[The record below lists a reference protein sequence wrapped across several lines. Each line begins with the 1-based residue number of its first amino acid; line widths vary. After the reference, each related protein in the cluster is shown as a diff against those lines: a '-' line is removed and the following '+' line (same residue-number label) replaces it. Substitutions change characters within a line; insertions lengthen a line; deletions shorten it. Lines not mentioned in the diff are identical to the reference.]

1 MNHPVT
7 TSASTT
13 VVEMNYFDLRIVHRR
28 PLFAPQ
34 PRPVAAVGGEAG
46 HRCFLRFEME
56 AGRRSV
62 RDGLILFRFDAARRI
77 YQNAAGPHTTR
88 SLFEQAALQA
98 DQVRQFGRPPTAA

>member
-46 HRCFLRFEME
+46 HRCFLRFEVE
-56 AGRRSV
+56 ARRRTV
-62 RDGLILFRFDAARRI
+62 RDRLTLFRFDAARPI
-77 YQNAAGPHTTR
+77 YQNAAG
-88 SLFEQAALQA
+88 A
-98 DQVRQFGRPPTAA
+98 PTARGLFSQTSLHAA